1 MLDNKFSATE
11 DRGKTLDCLERLQDK
26 CEFNCLGVARFL
38 KIEELALST
47 VISETNSMVD
57 MENVNTLKLRKET

>member
-1 MLDNKFSATE
+1 
-11 DRGKTLDCLERLQDK
+11 
-26 CEFNCLGVARFL
+26 VARFL

-47 VISETNSMVD
+47 IVSENNTMVD